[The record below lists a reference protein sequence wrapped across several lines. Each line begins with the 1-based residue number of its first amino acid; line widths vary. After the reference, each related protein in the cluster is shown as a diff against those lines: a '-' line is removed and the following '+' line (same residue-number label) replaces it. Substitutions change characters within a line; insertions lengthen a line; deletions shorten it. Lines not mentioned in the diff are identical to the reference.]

1 MTASWDTSTFYTPTQ
16 GGNWGYE
23 KDVPP
28 LVMPNQ
34 GGGQTGWGQ
43 LGKDIQEGVG
53 GFLGNL
59 ALGQIGKATANV
71 PLGYGAGVA
80 QQQINDQIQR
90 IQQLTQELQS
100 RTEYY
105 RQLGQASKEQLGKI
119 SGITVPDYRLAAIK
133 QFNEGVAAERAT
145 GERYLKGYDP
155 SLLGSAAGGRFRSA
169 ISNATEDYRK
179 ALGGLSAEG
188 GQRFLTSSTAV
199 PIAAFKSIADDKD
212 YNMLLNPEF
221 MSTATNPMTVNMDLM
236 KYKPY
241 MTYNV

>member
-1 MTASWDTSTFYTPTQ
+1 MSFSFASNALPRYPIFEDLPRDPRPKELPTPTTAPTV
-16 GGNWGYE
+16 NWGTIGE
-23 KDVPP
+23 
-28 LVMPNQ
+28 NIA
-34 GGGQTGWGQ
+34 T
-43 LGKDIQEGVG
+43 GVG
-53 GFLGNL
+53 GSLGNII
-59 ALGQIGKATANV
+59 LGQIGKATSNT
-71 PLGYGAGVA
+71 PLSYGAGVA
-80 QQQINDQIQR
+80 QQQIDDQIKR
-90 IQQLTQELQS
+90 IQQLTEELQN

-119 SGITVPDYRLAAIK
+119 SGITVPDYRLAAID
-133 QFNEGVAAERAT
+133 QFDRGVAGERAT

-169 ISNATEDYRK
+169 ISSASEDYRK
-179 ALGGLSAEG
+179 ALGSLSAEG
-188 GQRFLTSSTAV
+188 SQRFMTSSTAN

-221 MSTATNPMTVNMDLM
+221 MSTATNPMTVSMDFM

>member
-1 MTASWDTSTFYTPTQ
+1 MSQAPSSF
-16 GGNWGYE
+16 NWGKWGE
-23 KDVPP
+23 DISTGV
-28 LVMPNQ
+28 
-34 GGGQTGWGQ
+34 GGILGNVVLGQ
-43 LGKDIQEGVG
+43 LGKASS
-53 GFLGNL
+53 N
-59 ALGQIGKATANV
+59 T

-90 IQQLTQELQS
+90 IQQLTQDLQN

-105 RQLGQASKEQLGKI
+105 RQLGQASKEELGRI
-119 SGITVPDYRLAAIK
+119 SGITVPDYRLAAID
-133 QFNEGVAAERAT
+133 QFNRGVAAERAT

-169 ISNATEDYRK
+169 LSTASEDYRK
-179 ALGGLSAEG
+179 ALGALSTEG
-188 GQRFLTSSTAV
+188 SQRFLTSSTATPV
-199 PIAAFKSIADDKD
+199 AAFKSIADDKD

-221 MSTATNPMTVNMDLM
+221 MSTATNPMTVSMDFM

>member
-1 MTASWDTSTFYTPTQ
+1 MSQAPSSV
-16 GGNWGYE
+16 NWG
-23 KDVPP
+23 
-28 LVMPNQ
+28 
-34 GGGQTGWGQ
+34 
-43 LGKDIQEGVG
+43 DIGTSIAKGVG
-53 GFLGNL
+53 GVLGNVV
-59 ALGQIGKATANV
+59 LGQIGKATSNV

-90 IQQLTQELQS
+90 IQQLTEELQS

-169 ISNATEDYRK
+169 ISSATEDYRK

-199 PIAAFKSIADDKD
+199 PVAAFKSIADDKD

-221 MSTATNPMTVNMDLM
+221 MSTATNPMTINMDLM